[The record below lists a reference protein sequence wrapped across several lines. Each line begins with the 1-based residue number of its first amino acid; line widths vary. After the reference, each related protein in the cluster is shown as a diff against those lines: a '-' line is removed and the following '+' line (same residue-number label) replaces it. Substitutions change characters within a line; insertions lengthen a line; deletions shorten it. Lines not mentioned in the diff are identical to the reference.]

1 MQRLGLGILTT
12 RMEDEWKN
20 NTRAVAAEPKL
31 VRLILSAWRAFTRTS
46 VLQRK
51 ALSRNASLGK
61 MLDALPWWI
70 RRTKDRRHLERTF
83 FQWLIFTLSAKRHPD
98 QPRGKVVEDC
108 ETSYE
113 DYSRS
118 TPYKPRNSISTK
130 LRQVKGPCDEMNA
143 VNSQIRR
150 AQRPPA
156 SAPPPA
162 AYNYATPKPARL
174 GDTNRNQM
182 PRASQTR
189 ALQAFQVILT
199 CTCIIHTW

>member
-1 MQRLGLGILTT
+1 MAGFHPNIC
-12 RMEDEWKN
+12 
-20 NTRAVAAEPKL
+20 VAAQSTLPQCFL
-31 VRLILSAWRAFTRTS
+31 G
-46 VLQRK
+46 Q
-51 ALSRNASLGK
+51 NAGCV
-61 MLDALPWWI
+61 AWWI
-70 RRTKDRRHLERTF
+70 RRTKDRRQMERSF
-83 FQWLIFTLSAKRHPD
+83 FQWLIFTLSTKRHLD
-98 QPRGKVVEDC
+98 QQPRGKVVEDC

-130 LRQVKGPCDEMNA
+130 LRQVKGPSDEMIS

-189 ALQAFQVILT
+189 ALQAFQVS
-199 CTCIIHTW
+199 